1 MVVFPSPITA
11 VLYQPWIY
19 VQRVQKDQ
27 PRIHSPRYT
36 QHRDRE
42 MAGADISSRGSGGD
56 NRSRSTLR
64 VQQPPDPSTLEP
76 SDKVGNTSL
85 HVICAL
91 NTSLADVKSETSH
104 GHAIKVP
111 VPPSL
116 CLTTKRAATSNI
128 RHFFVFKKPRVSQEF
143 GQATKSIIRRRI
155 ISANSSGPGKARVR
169 SDSYG
174 NLDAS
179 QGMLLPEANIKSEKR
194 ESITA
199 PVPEVKE
206 TDLYT
211 EEDLE
216 KVNLELETVQKSI
229 NELKAKKKE
238 QFTELKALLAAEKQQ
253 QKRAAEEASARQ
265 KQLALE
271 AASAASNFQY
281 ANPGADGTVGFAPM
295 RAMMASKTKQQH

>member
-1 MVVFPSPITA
+1 
-11 VLYQPWIY
+11 
-19 VQRVQKDQ
+19 
-27 PRIHSPRYT
+27 
-36 QHRDRE
+36 
-42 MAGADISSRGSGGD
+42 MAAADISSSGSGGD
-56 NRSRSTLR
+56 DRNRSTLR
-64 VQQPPDPSTLEP
+64 VQQPPSTLEP
-76 SDKVGNTSL
+76 IGNTSL
-85 HVICAL
+85 HVISAL
-91 NTSLADVKSETSH
+91 NTSLTGVKSETSH
-104 GHAIKVP
+104 EHAFKVP

-116 CLTTKRAATSNI
+116 CLMTKRAATSNI

-143 GQATKSIIRRRI
+143 GQATKSIIRRHI
-155 ISANSSGPGKARVR
+155 ISANSSGPGKARAR

-174 NLDAS
+174 NLDPS
-179 QGMLLPEANIKSEKR
+179 QGMLLPEVNIKSEKR

-199 PVPEVKE
+199 PVPEVKKE
-206 TDLYT
+206 ADLYT
-211 EEDLE
+211 EVDLE

-295 RAMMASKTKQQH
+295 RAMMASKSKQQH